1 MSGSEAGAGAVA
13 ADPGNDLIQEQAPG
27 LWRALSALGRR
38 VRQPEDFLPL
48 QSAEAR
54 GKPFNATIGQ
64 ITDGHGHA
72 VELPAL
78 AAALAA
84 LPAAERSRA
93 LLYSPLEGLPELRQ
107 RWRERQLRRWQGPLG
122 PLPPLPLVTSGPGL
136 AREVLAE
143 LFVEEGRTVV
153 LPLPPPAGL
162 EGARELFELRRGA
175 RLLELRAGPGGEGE
189 SGDGGSWP
197 APDALGEALDR
208 LPAGEPVVVVL
219 LAGGGQGASRWA
231 GGENATGAGFRRLR
245 EVLTA
250 VAAERPVIALVE
262 DGPAQADDE
271 SEAAATGADS
281 PAEGVLDAGAGDRS
295 QTEGAGAGR
304 NAGDRSSAEDAGA
317 DATAAAGAC
326 LFRELIGRHPDLMPF
341 RVEGT
346 AKLGFP
352 GAGLGFLT
360 LPYDAGTP
368 LAVEIEKRL
377 KMLLR
382 AAVGSPPALTQ
393 VLLLAALGPAGAEPR
408 MGFPEDRG
416 RPARG

>member
-1 MSGSEAGAGAVA
+1 MAV
-13 ADPGNDLIQEQAPG
+13 DPGNALIEEQAPG

-48 QSAEAR
+48 QTAEAR

-64 ITDGHGHA
+64 ITDGHGQA

-107 RWRERQLRRWQGPLG
+107 RWRERQRREWQGYPG

-143 LFVEEGRTVV
+143 LVVEEGQTVV
-153 LPLPPPAGL
+153 MPLQLPAGL

-175 RLLELRAGPGGEGE
+175 RLLELPAAPGDEGGR
-189 SGDGGSWP
+189 GDGAGWP
-197 APDALGEALDR
+197 APDALGEVLGS
-208 LPAGEPVVVVL
+208 LPAGEPIVVVL
-219 LAGGGQGASRWA
+219 LAGGGSGRSRTAAGEDAAGAD
-231 GGENATGAGFRRLR
+231 FRRLR
-245 EVLTA
+245 EILTA
-250 VAAERPVIALVE
+250 AAAKRPVVAIVE
-262 DGPAQADDE
+262 DGAVQADD
-271 SEAAATGADS
+271 D
-281 PAEGVLDAGAGDRS
+281 
-295 QTEGAGAGR
+295 
-304 NAGDRSSAEDAGA
+304 
-317 DATAAAGAC
+317 AGAC
-326 LFRELIGRHPDLMPF
+326 LFRELIGKHHDLVPF

-368 LAVEIEKRL
+368 LAVELEKKL

-393 VLLLAALGPAGAEPR
+393 VLLLAALGPAGAGPGE
-408 MGFPEDRG
+408 GFPGHRG
-416 RPARG
+416 RQARG